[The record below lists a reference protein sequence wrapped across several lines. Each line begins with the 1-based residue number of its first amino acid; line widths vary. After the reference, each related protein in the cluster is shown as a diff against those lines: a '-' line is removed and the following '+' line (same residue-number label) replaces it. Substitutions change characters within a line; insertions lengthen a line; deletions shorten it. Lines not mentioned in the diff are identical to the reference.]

1 MFGIVVV
8 THGQLAREMV
18 AAAEMIIGE
27 LPNVTAVSIGWH
39 ESPEE
44 AEKEIENAI
53 SRVEDGSGTVLLTDM
68 FGGTPTNLSLSLLEK
83 DRLEVVTG
91 VNLPMLIRIASLGE
105 DVGGD
110 CSILVADDTA
120 HVRHVVDD
128 EEVLAKRQDFL
139 VAREVEQ
146 RRLVETTK
154 GRRVPQCE
162 QLDAHAISLAP
173 PLNLAPINES

>member
-105 DVGGD
+105 DAQTMGLHDVAAQA
-110 CSILVADDTA
+110 CSQGKESIY
-120 HVRHVVDD
+120 
-128 EEVLAKRQDFL
+128 LASDL
-139 VAREVEQ
+139 
-146 RRLVETTK
+146 
-154 GRRVPQCE
+154 
-162 QLDAHAISLAP
+162 LA
-173 PLNLAPINES
+173 SKSGK